1 MRNTLTRVLVL
12 LAIAAPAG
20 AQRSNPPSPPAPPAT
35 AADSAARAIAD
46 SIAMMKELEKLT
58 AVPKTAPTTTTGPQ
72 GTSNPRM
79 LPDFSAVGDL
89 VGDLSPKRSTQE
101 DHSRFRVREVEL
113 AVQAVVDPYF
123 RGDIFL
129 GINDTEKI
137 SIEQAFL
144 TTTALP
150 NGLQAQLG
158 RFLMPLG
165 KQNSTH
171 RHDLHTVEYP
181 YVLQRFLSADGL
193 KGTGVSVSKV
203 LAPFGFYQELIV
215 GVVDHFID
223 APEGMTLDQ
232 PVNRELNGLGYSARL
247 RNYVDLSPDANVEL
261 SASAMTGK
269 VAQPLVAAYTTI
281 DNVTAD
287 AVGARQSVVGLDLT
301 YRWKPLQQGLYRSF
315 LLQAEVMRQLNER
328 DPALPARSASFA
340 PSAGFVAGY
349 AGPRRDFTGGYVFAR
364 WQVSQRLYLGGRFDS
379 VQDPLAAGA
388 SLTAGSGVLE
398 WFPSEFSKL
407 MASYERL
414 NQAGTAGVDRL
425 LLQAVFSVG
434 PHKPHPF

>member
-1 MRNTLTRVLVL
+1 M
-12 LAIAAPAG
+12 
-20 AQRSNPPSPPAPPAT
+20 
-35 AADSAARAIAD
+35 
-46 SIAMMKELEKLT
+46 
-58 AVPKTAPTTTTGPQ
+58 
-72 GTSNPRM
+72 
-79 LPDFSAVGDL
+79 
-89 VGDLSPKRSTQE
+89 
-101 DHSRFRVREVEL
+101 
-113 AVQAVVDPYF
+113 QAVVDPYF

-287 AVGARQSVVGLDLT
+287 AVGA
-301 YRWKPLQQGLYRSF
+301 P
-315 LLQAEVMRQLNER
+315 
-328 DPALPARSASFA
+328 PAPC
-340 PSAGFVAGY
+340 P
-349 AGPRRDFTGGYVFAR
+349 
-364 WQVSQRLYLGGRFDS
+364 
-379 VQDPLAAGA
+379 
-388 SLTAGSGVLE
+388 
-398 WFPSEFSKL
+398 
-407 MASYERL
+407 
-414 NQAGTAGVDRL
+414 
-425 LLQAVFSVG
+425 
-434 PHKPHPF
+434 